1 MVAADYHQI
10 LGVNNC
16 RDLAEADKI
25 MKKRMRNISWLF
37 DILQTILNKNY
48 NGVTK
53 VDNDFILKQFG
64 EIEHKVSNLIENCK
78 AQAAA
83 NSELKNKLN
92 SLEEEIQG
100 KVEAEKNYA
109 EEKALIRSK
118 IDGLLARLDDISE
131 L

>member
-1 MVAADYHQI
+1 M
-10 LGVNNC
+10 
-16 RDLAEADKI
+16 
-25 MKKRMRNISWLF
+25 
-37 DILQTILNKNY
+37 
-48 NGVTK
+48 
-53 VDNDFILKQFG
+53 DNDFVLKQFG
-64 EIEHKVSNLIENCK
+64 EIEHKVERLIENCK

-83 NSELKNKLN
+83 NSELKNKLT

-100 KVEAEKNYA
+100 KVEAENNYA

>member
-1 MVAADYHQI
+1 
-10 LGVNNC
+10 
-16 RDLAEADKI
+16 
-25 MKKRMRNISWLF
+25 
-37 DILQTILNKNY
+37 
-48 NGVTK
+48 
-53 VDNDFILKQFG
+53 VDNDFVLKQFG
-64 EIEHKVSNLIENCK
+64 EIEHKVENLIENCK

-83 NSELKNKLN
+83 NSELKNKLR